1 MDLSGRGYQADRV
14 IPCRQ
19 PRRRLRQRFHAG
31 RGCTPRQPSAAHHR
45 RISGLSTIIAN
56 HRPELAGIEA
66 SDTRMVVDSHPAM
79 QGMKSFLHAEGL
91 TNIAFSGNLFDG
103 FYLPEGIILRSAL

>member
-1 MDLSGRGYQADRV
+1 
-14 IPCRQ
+14 
-19 PRRRLRQRFHAG
+19 
-31 RGCTPRQPSAAHHR
+31 
-45 RISGLSTIIAN
+45 
-56 HRPELAGIEA
+56 
-66 SDTRMVVDSHPAM
+66 MVVDSHPAM